1 MKTKLYILI
10 AVFFM
15 SLGVNAQIDRSQQ
28 PKPGPAPK
36 ISLEKP
42 QEFELKNGLKVLVVE
57 NHKLPRVSFNIA
69 FDRDPVLEGEKAGV
83 TALLGAM
90 LANGTT
96 TISKDDFNE
105 EIDFL
110 GARLNF
116 GFSGGS
122 AGSITKYSNRMLEL
136 LADAAMNPLLTEEEF
151 QKEKEKLISEW
162 VDEDIKVEKG
172 RWGRSVIFKGKKKV
186 EIPKEM
192 NGETIAEVFINCS
205 KDE

>member
-42 QEFELKNGLKVLVVE
+42 QEFELKNGLKILVVE

-69 FDRDPVLEGEKAGV
+69 FDREPVLEGEKAGV

-110 GARLNF
+110 GARLNIGF
-116 GFSGGS
+116 GGGS
-122 AGSITKYSNRMLEL
+122 ANSLARYYMLYGDVNLINNEIDIYRSITREEIKMVANKYLNANQRLILEYL
-136 LADAAMNPLLTEEEF
+136 PES
-151 QKEKEKLISEW
+151 EKEQ
-162 VDEDIKVEKG
+162 
-172 RWGRSVIFKGKKKV
+172 
-186 EIPKEM
+186 
-192 NGETIAEVFINCS
+192 
-205 KDE
+205 

>member
-1 MKTKLYILI
+1 MQTKKC
-10 AVFFM
+10 
-15 SLGVNAQIDRSQQ
+15 Q
-28 PKPGPAPK
+28 
-36 ISLEKP
+36 
-42 QEFELKNGLKVLVVE
+42 VLVIGAGPGGYVAAIRAGQ
-57 NHKLPRVSFNIA
+57 LGLSTIIV
-69 FDRDPVLEGEKAGV
+69 EGEKAGV

-116 GFSGGS
+116 GFGGGS

-151 QKEKEKLISEW
+151 QKEKEKLIEGTPFLM
-162 VDEDIKVEKG
+162 VTVEDSKEKVVEALKVG
-172 RWGRSVIFKGKKKV
+172 IHDYMVKPVSKASFEGKVKTLLK
-186 EIPKEM
+186 
-192 NGETIAEVFINCS
+192 F
-205 KDE
+205 

>member
-1 MKTKLYILI
+1 MKTKLYVLI

-28 PKPGPAPK
+28 PKAGPAPK

-42 QEFELKNGLKVLVVE
+42 EEFELKNGLKILVVE
-57 NHKLPRVSFNIA
+57 NHKLPRVSFSIA

-116 GFSGGS
+116 GFGGGS

-151 QKEKEKLISEW
+151 QKEKEKLI
-162 VDEDIKVEKG
+162 
-172 RWGRSVIFKGKKKV
+172 
-186 EIPKEM
+186 
-192 NGETIAEVFINCS
+192 
-205 KDE
+205 